1 MVQFVGPPCI
11 FHAHTVQVRR
21 ADDGFRAFALSSS
34 CKCCGA
40 DVTTYHVVNSAVMLL
55 LRLLLLDCV
64 KLISDRSV
72 SLDVRELH

>member
-40 DVTTYHVVNSAVMLL
+40 DVTTYHVVNSAVML
-55 LRLLLLDCV
+55 RLLLLDCV